1 MHDGEA
7 KAAISGD
14 APRDVRRPHI
24 EGQLIGAFTRLVAEG
39 RSPAEV
45 SVAQLAR
52 QAGIGRATFYLYFA
66 DRQAFNRRLVE
77 FSSEQLAEPLERLW
91 AAVTDDGPQADGAV
105 LGFLR
110 AYRDLGPLMTA
121 VADAAATDPAIGQL
135 VQQGMDEMIERT
147 AAALEAG
154 KASGAIEPEVPLQE
168 TAAVLVWMAER
179 ACYQVARTADEAELE
194 RLALALSFVS
204 RRGVSVEK

>member
-1 MHDGEA
+1 M
-7 KAAISGD
+7 
-14 APRDVRRPHI
+14 RRPHI
-24 EGQLIGAFTRLVAEG
+24 EAQLIGALTRLVAEG
-39 RSPAEV
+39 RSPAEI

-77 FSSEQLAEPLERLW
+77 FTSEQLAGPLERLW
-91 AAVTDDGPQADGAV
+91 AAVTDGGQQVDTAV

-110 AYRDLGPLMTA
+110 AYRDIGPLMTA
-121 VADAAATDPAIGQL
+121 VFDAAATDAAIGQL
-135 VQQGMDEMIERT
+135 VQQSMDGLIAMT

-154 KASGAIEPEVPLQE
+154 KASGAIEPDVPPHE

-179 ACYQVARTADEAELE
+179 ACYQVARNADDAELE